1 MPPSQE
7 PIFQKYLIGAGAL
20 MRGMVSCT
28 GSQFCGIAMIE
39 TKNRA
44 MEVVQKL
51 ESQLD
56 IPKVVRMHWT
66 GCPNSC
72 GQVRAP
78 PAAPS
83 WVGGT
88 TERDLKGLGLP
99 INDLF
104 RLPTR
109 ERCHI
114 IW

>member
-1 MPPSQE
+1 MAQE
-7 PIFQKYLIGAGAL
+7 PIFEKYLIGAGNL

-44 MEVVQKL
+44 MAVVQKL

-72 GQVRAP
+72 GQVRSPTA
-78 PAAPS
+78 
-83 WVGGT
+83 
-88 TERDLKGLGLP
+88 LG
-99 INDLF
+99 F
-104 RLPTR
+104 RSLTL
-109 ERCHI
+109 
-114 IW
+114 

>member
-1 MPPSQE
+1 MGNDRARGVNNRRFLGTVVLGAERSCSGTLNPSCAVQE
-7 PIFQKYLIGAGAL
+7 PIFETYLIDAGNL

-44 MEVVQKL
+44 MAIVQKL

-72 GQVRAP
+72 GQVRHF
-78 PAAPS
+78 
-83 WVGGT
+83 GG
-88 TERDLKGLGLP
+88 K
-99 INDLF
+99 
-104 RLPTR
+104 
-109 ERCHI
+109 
-114 IW
+114 